1 MWRLLGW
8 VRTTI
13 VSAIAVAATVVLIY
27 ALQARRLPDLQ
38 PWLRETSSL
47 EVTAAT
53 LGEDATLAQYL
64 ERENALF
71 EETRTMLLESIPPE
85 QKVPANRYWSG
96 SANYQWNFATDWN
109 RTFEMVPPQIKG
121 GALLLHGLT
130 DSPYSMRTIARTL
143 FDRGYYVLAPRIPG
157 HGTVPAALE
166 RATWQDWMAATRLGA
181 RTVSAKIGPD
191 APFLM
196 VGYSNGGALA
206 VEHQLVAIDDPAL
219 PKANRVILMS
229 PMIGISPAAALAR
242 VLDSV
247 SFIPYFEKSA
257 WTTVQPEFNPFKFNS
272 FPLNGAVQTHALTDQ
287 IARDIRRLEENGHIA
302 RMPPILAFASLL
314 DTTVSTTALVRTLF
328 DHLPDNGSELVL
340 FDLNRL
346 AVFSIV
352 FTPSDLAFL
361 KTLASHEPRV
371 FRQTVI
377 TNENA
382 QSSVA
387 VERSIAPGSREIVEH
402 PTGLQYPP
410 GVFSLS
416 HIAVPFPIDD
426 PLYGLTPN
434 EAESFGIR
442 LGTLALRGER
452 FALEVPLDQLARIGS
467 NPFYPYLERRVTA
480 WLDSKSDRPS
490 PEQAAPPDA

>member
-1 MWRLLGW
+1 MRRLLGW

-13 VSAIAVAATVVLIY
+13 VSVIAVTATVVLIY

-85 QKVPANRYWSG
+85 QQVPANRYWSG

-109 RTFEMVPPQIKG
+109 RTFEMVPQEIKG

-143 FDRGYYVLAPRIPG
+143 FDRGYYVLALRIPG

-181 RTVSAKIGPD
+181 RTVSAKIGAD

-206 VEHQLVAIDDPAL
+206 VEHQLAAIDDPAL

-287 IARDIRRLEENGHIA
+287 ISRDIRRLEESGRIA
-302 RMPPILAFASLL
+302 QMPPILAFASLL

-352 FTPSDLAFL
+352 FTPS
-361 KTLASHEPRV
+361 
-371 FRQTVI
+371 I
-377 TNENA
+377 
-382 QSSVA
+382 
-387 VERSIAPGSREIVEH
+387 SR
-402 PTGLQYPP
+402 
-410 GVFSLS
+410 F
-416 HIAVPFPIDD
+416 
-426 PLYGLTPN
+426 
-434 EAESFGIR
+434 
-442 LGTLALRGER
+442 
-452 FALEVPLDQLARIGS
+452 
-467 NPFYPYLERRVTA
+467 
-480 WLDSKSDRPS
+480 
-490 PEQAAPPDA
+490 